1 MTAFIAA
8 AAVLTLGVL
17 AFLLRPLYLA
27 RLAAGG
33 FKNNRRTL
41 AAVALALPLAAA
53 SMYALIG
60 NPAALDPASATASA
74 SADPQIEKMVTSLAA
89 KLESDPSDTKGW
101 VMLARSYKVLGRMRE
116 AEAAYDKASDAI
128 SGDAQE
134 LANYAD
140 VAASNAGGRF
150 AGKPAQL
157 VERALRADPKNVMAL
172 WLAGAAALDAGD
184 STDGLRIW
192 NKLLALLPPD
202 SDDARELRG
211 QIAQAGGTV
220 IEPTVKPQAA
230 GRSVSGRVEIAAGLG
245 ASPDDVVFIIAR
257 APGQR
262 MPSAVLR
269 TTVSQLPKQFTL
281 DDSLAMSPD
290 SRISAL
296 RDVEVE
302 ARVSKSGEPI
312 AKPGDLVSDMHKA
325 DVGASGIVLR
335 IARVKAAS

>member
-8 AAVLTLGVL
+8 ATALTLGVL
-17 AFLLRPLYLA
+17 AFLLRPLYLP
-27 RLAAGG
+27 RLAQGG
-33 FKNNRRTL
+33 FTQNRRTL
-41 AAVALALPLAAA
+41 AVVALALPLAAA
-53 SMYALIG
+53 ALYALIG
-60 NPAALDPASATASA
+60 NPSALDPASAAA
-74 SADPQIEKMVTSLAA
+74 SADPQVEKMVASLAE
-89 KLESDPSDTKGW
+89 KLERDPSDTKGW
-101 VMLARSYKVLGRMRE
+101 VMLARSYKVMGRMRE

-128 SGDAQE
+128 AGDAQE

-150 AGKPAQL
+150 AGKPAL
-157 VERALRADPKNVMAL
+157 LIEKALRANPQNTMAM

-184 STDGLRIW
+184 TKGGIAVW
-192 NKLLALLPPD
+192 QKLLAQLPPE

-220 IEPTVKPQAA
+220 AEPPVQPQAS
-230 GRSVSGRVEIAAGLG
+230 GRAVSGRVEIAAGLA

-262 MPSAVLR
+262 IPSAVLR

-290 SRISAL
+290 LRISAL

-312 AKPGDLVSDMHKA
+312 AKPGDLVSDVQKA
-325 DVGASGIVLR
+325 EVGANGIVLKISR
-335 IARVKAAS
+335 TKAAS